1 MVRLSH
7 TSWSNKPDAVNP
19 AIASQLHVERH
30 GRGVADPGRSAELSS
45 AGILNRRQR
54 NGDGI
59 GPLFPPLPPVEF
71 GGRGV
76 LRR

>member
-1 MVRLSH
+1 VVRLSH
-7 TSWSNKPDAVNP
+7 ASWSNKPDAVNP
-19 AIASQLHVERH
+19 AIASRFHASRPW
-30 GRGVADPGRSAELSS
+30 RGVADPGRSAELSS

>member
-7 TSWSNKPDAVNP
+7 ASWSNKPAAPNP
-19 AIASQLHVERH
+19 AIAALVDAGRH
-30 GRGVADPGRSAELSS
+30 WRGVADPGRSAELSS